1 MPKNLY
7 RAKKNLVVGAGFSGA
22 VMAERLASVL
32 GEDVLVIDKNNHLG
46 GVSFDYKEGGINV
59 SKFGSHIFH
68 TNYDFIW
75 KYLNRFSKFNTY
87 IHKVSAFVDGNFLNI
102 PFNLNSIYQIFPP
115 ALAKRLENKLLNK
128 YGYNAKIPVV
138 DFKTKSFIWDRDL
151 DFLASY
157 IYENIFTGQYEKQSG
172 GLRDILKFFE
182 ASKISVFVSKDDRF
196 YQSRYQ
202 GTPKDGY
209 TKLIE
214 NILNHKNSRV
224 LTGTDF
230 KTVDTEGFDRVF
242 YTGSID
248 EFFDYKYGVLGYR
261 SSNFE
266 FEEINT
272 EKYQNTAVV
281 NYPND
286 YDFIKIHEFK
296 HYSFEKIKN
305 TIIAK
310 EYPADYI
317 SDKNERL
324 YPILSDRNLN
334 ILKQYKD
341 ESKKLD
347 NVYFLGRLGDF
358 KYYSMD
364 SAVKRAL
371 ELFDSVK
378 FNSIFECSKQQIED
392 GALSLQ

>member
-157 IYENIFTGQYEKQSG
+157 IYENIFTGQY
-172 GLRDILKFFE
+172 
-182 ASKISVFVSKDDRF
+182 
-196 YQSRYQ
+196 
-202 GTPKDGY
+202 
-209 TKLIE
+209 
-214 NILNHKNSRV
+214 
-224 LTGTDF
+224 
-230 KTVDTEGFDRVF
+230 
-242 YTGSID
+242 
-248 EFFDYKYGVLGYR
+248 
-261 SSNFE
+261 
-266 FEEINT
+266 
-272 EKYQNTAVV
+272 
-281 NYPND
+281 
-286 YDFIKIHEFK
+286 
-296 HYSFEKIKN
+296 
-305 TIIAK
+305 
-310 EYPADYI
+310 
-317 SDKNERL
+317 
-324 YPILSDRNLN
+324 
-334 ILKQYKD
+334 
-341 ESKKLD
+341 
-347 NVYFLGRLGDF
+347 
-358 KYYSMD
+358 
-364 SAVKRAL
+364 
-371 ELFDSVK
+371 
-378 FNSIFECSKQQIED
+378 
-392 GALSLQ
+392 